1 MVLPVHLSMGTLQAQ
16 SKHGRLR
23 ANIVQV
29 WRDRGYAEATIAN
42 YLKCVERYRSYCLR
56 LGVEEIGCLTRR
68 SVERF
73 ARAYAR
79 RRGRDADQCIEEA
92 RSSLHAW
99 ARAAALTG
107 LRVPDWVP
115 PGKPGPFDAELAL
128 YYEFGRRWR
137 GVKSSTLDRESEVI
151 TRFLKWLRQR
161 RQTLSSIT
169 LTTVDEFLIELAH
182 TSAAVTLAGVC
193 SRLRSFLRFLHATD
207 VLSIDLSSCVAAP
220 LTRRHA
226 RLPPVVPWR
235 DVCRLLRAIDRRTA
249 LGKRDYAMTLLMAA
263 YGMGGAEVLALR
275 LDDINWVSGTLRV
288 VRPKTGVE
296 TILPLLGQVG
306 RALASYLRNGRPC
319 RGSSR
324 ALFVRHSVPH
334 VSFGVDALRVR
345 MQRYAATVGVPIRFF
360 SPHALRRSHASRQI
374 ATAAPPKVVSDI
386 LGHDDPRSISVYA
399 RVATERL
406 REVCLPLP

>member
-1 MVLPVHLSMGTLQAQ
+1 MRTPNSQ
-16 SKHGRLR
+16 SKHDQLR
-23 ANIVQV
+23 AKIVQV
-29 WRDRGYAEATIAN
+29 WRDRGHTEATIAH
-42 YLKCVERYRSYCLR
+42 YLKCVERYRSHCLR
-56 LGVEEIGCLTRR
+56 LGVEEIGRLTRR
-68 SVERF
+68 SVDRF

-79 RRGRDADQCIEEA
+79 RRGRNANQCVEEA

-99 ARAAALTG
+99 ARAAAVAG
-107 LRVPDWVP
+107 LHVPDWVP
-115 PGKPGPFDAELAL
+115 PGKPGPFDAELAR
-128 YYEFGRRWR
+128 YCEFGRRWR
-137 GVKSSTLDRESEVI
+137 GVKESTLDRESEVI
-151 TRFLKWLRQR
+151 SCFLKWLRQH
-161 RQTLSSIT
+161 RQPLSSIT
-169 LTTVDEFLIELAH
+169 LKIIDEFLVEIAT
-182 TSAAVTLAGVC
+182 TSAPITIAGVC

-207 VLSIDLSSCVAAP
+207 VLSIDLSSCVVAP

-249 LGKRDYAMTLLMAA
+249 LGKRDYATTLLMAA

-275 LDDINWVSGTLRV
+275 LDDVNWVAGTLRV

-296 TILPLLGQVG
+296 TILPLLGPVG
-306 RALASYLRNGRPC
+306 RALASYLRNGRPR
-319 RGSSR
+319 RGTSR
-324 ALFVRHSVPH
+324 ALFVRCSVPH
-334 VSFGVDALRVR
+334 VSFGIDALRAR
-345 MQRYAATVGVPIRFF
+345 MQRHAATVGVPIRFF

-374 ATAAPPKVVSDI
+374 AAAAPPKVVSDI